1 MNCNNNCKICNRI
14 VISTAVTVITVDGVD
29 TLVIDLPAG
38 AYLNCC
44 KYCVVIA
51 QTIPDTATINMPVAF
66 SIGGDTTVVY
76 PFLNC
81 DCTQITACGIQTR
94 TRYPVFVSTTTTAA
108 VFRSLRKLCCYPANN
123 LMSIPAP
130 APAGGA
136 AVAASAPAAVFA
148 QTRKTTAT
156 KEAT

>member
-1 MNCNNNCKICNRI
+1 MTNCNGHCKICPRI

-29 TLVIDLPAG
+29 TLVVDLPAASYG
-38 AYLNCC
+38 NQC

-81 DCTQITACGIQTR
+81 NCVQVTACGIQTR
-94 TRYPVFVSTTTTAA
+94 TKYPVVVLTNTTSG
-108 VFRSLRKLCCYPANN
+108 VFRSTRRICCYPANN
-123 LMSIPAP
+123 LTSLPVPVVTVTGNEAVLNFT
-130 APAGGA
+130 GGEN
-136 AVAASAPAAVFA
+136 S
-148 QTRKTTAT
+148 
-156 KEAT
+156 